1 MNKIFNVEEQ
11 QFIKDNYKGILVA
24 DLAKLMQEK
33 FGKQFNCEQIKR
45 FKVKNKLRSGISTRF
60 YKDQI
65 PHNLKQEGD
74 EFKENR
80 GYQRIKHNGK
90 WMMKARYVYEQEYGE
105 LPNNYYVVLL
115 DGNKDNLSLDNL
127 MAVEC
132 RDKLVCKNK
141 KLFTSNKEATKV
153 GLLTAQLSNKLYDLE
168 KKDEK

>member
-1 MNKIFNVEEQ
+1 MSRIFNDKEQ

-33 FGKQFNCEQIKR
+33 FGKKFNCEQIKR
-45 FKVKNKLRSGISTRF
+45 FKVKNKLRSGISTKF
-60 YKDQI
+60 HKGQI

-90 WMMKARYVYEQEYGE
+90 WMMKHRYIYEKAYGKI
-105 LPNNYYVVLL
+105 PDDWDVVLL
-115 DGNKDNLSLDNL
+115 DGNLNNLDLSNL
-127 MAVEC
+127 MAVHR
-132 RDKLVCKNK
+132 RDKLVCMRKHLSSTNG
-141 KLFTSNKEATKV
+141 EATKV